1 MNLLQRVRRN
11 KKDLLHNR
19 EIGEIMARKR
29 EPEEVGAPAW
39 MATYGDLVTNMLVF
53 FVLLFSMAT
62 VDQNKFDEIAA
73 SLSYTMLNLK
83 GSESILDSS
92 GNSIIAFDY
101 TQYDSD
107 EAEAKRKEKYVED
120 AEEMVVNAEE
130 KLKEKELDEAKNDIR
145 DTIEEQGISDKVQ
158 VIEEKDYLLIRLDQ
172 EVFFDPGSAD
182 IVPEGNKVLSSLAL
196 SLREIENEIIISGHT
211 DNVPMTN
218 KRYETNWELSTA
230 RATNVLRYFVDVE
243 DLDPSSFTAT
253 GNGEYRPVG
262 DNNTP
267 EGRQK
272 NRRIEIKI
280 LK

>member
-1 MNLLQRVRRN
+1 
-11 KKDLLHNR
+11 
-19 EIGEIMARKR
+19 MARRR
-29 EPEEVGAPAW
+29 EPESGGGAPEW
-39 MATYGDLVTNMLVF
+39 MTTYSDLMTLLLTF
-53 FVLLFSMAT
+53 FILLFSMAT

-83 GSESILDSS
+83 GSDSVLDSS
-92 GNSIIAFDY
+92 NNSIIAFDY
-101 TQYDSD
+101 TKYDSE

-158 VIEEKDYLLIRLDQ
+158 VVEEKDYLLIRIDQ
-172 EVFFDPGSAD
+172 EIFFESGSAD
-182 IVPEGNKVLSSLAL
+182 ILSEGKIVLASLAL
-196 SLREIENEIIISGHT
+196 SLREIENEIVISGHT
-211 DNVPMTN
+211 DNVPMSN

-230 RATNVLRYFVDVE
+230 RATNVLRYFVDAE
-243 DLDPSSFTAT
+243 NLDPSSLTAT

>member
-1 MNLLQRVRRN
+1 
-11 KKDLLHNR
+11 
-19 EIGEIMARKR
+19 
-29 EPEEVGAPAW
+29 
-39 MATYGDLVTNMLVF
+39 
-53 FVLLFSMAT
+53 
-62 VDQNKFDEIAA
+62 
-73 SLSYTMLNLK
+73 
-83 GSESILDSS
+83 
-92 GNSIIAFDY
+92 
-101 TQYDSD
+101 
-107 EAEAKRKEKYVED
+107 
-120 AEEMVVNAEE
+120 
-130 KLKEKELDEAKNDIR
+130 AKNNIR

-211 DNVPMTN
+211 DNVPMSN